1 MVVLCDGGPGNCRQ
15 HLRTKTL
22 QAVILHGN
30 VCIHFLKEM
39 CSAPE
44 LAMD

>member
-30 VCIHFLKEM
+30 VCIRLKER
-39 CSAPE
+39 CLVTE